1 MSCEPPQVADS
12 STKQLAGYSE
22 SQQLTYLIE
31 LLRERLGAD
40 PLPSPPVVEH
50 LEEVLTRLVMRNQ
63 RLRALRRISRTSSL
77 DAHLDSMRGDLEK
90 LDAELLQELPG
101 LLERLP

>member
-1 MSCEPPQVADS
+1 MSCEFSQVAGPPMR
-12 STKQLAGYSE
+12 QLTGYSE
-22 SQQLTYLIE
+22 SRQLTWLIE
-31 LLRERLGAD
+31 RLRERLGAD
-40 PLPSPPVVEH
+40 PLPSPPVVEQ

-63 RLRALRRISRTSSL
+63 RLRALQRIARTSGL

-90 LDAELLQELPG
+90 LDAELLQQLPG

>member
-1 MSCEPPQVADS
+1 MSCEFSHVTGSPVRR
-12 STKQLAGYSE
+12 LAGYDE
-22 SQQLTYLIE
+22 SWQLTHLIE
-31 LLRERLGAD
+31 QLRERLGMD
-40 PLPSPPVVEH
+40 PLPTPPVVEQ

-63 RLRALRRISRTSSL
+63 RLRALQRIARTNGL

-90 LDAELLQELPG
+90 LDAELLQEIPG